1 MEGELL
7 IPQDSNGLHVDG
19 LAGSHDVDIAKAVGF
34 DGPLLSKL
42 GTGASS
48 RIVAYHGE
56 TFNAVSRYCQLATG
70 VLWVA
75 QAKLENHVSD
85 FRSNCSFQLSVS
97 YHKNFK
103 GITMWWVSFN
113 LQEEARLLSLGIL
126 EGLLGD
132 IVVLK

>member
-7 IPQDSNGLHVDG
+7 VPQDSNGLHVDG
-19 LAGSHDVDIAKAVGF
+19 LAGSHDVDIAKAGGF
-34 DGPLLSKL
+34 DGPLLSNL
-42 GTGASS
+42 GTGASG

-56 TFNAVSRYCQLATG
+56 TFVVSHCCQLANR

-75 QAKLENHVSD
+75 HAKLENHVSD

-97 YHKNFK
+97 YYKDFK
-103 GITMWWVSFN
+103 GITMWWGSFS

-126 EGLLGD
+126 EGLLRG
-132 IVVLK
+132 IVILK